1 MKKKVFVCYR
11 QATSKDFVEHLVDR
25 LREMFVVHYDG
36 DHVGAGSVL
45 EMIEKDI
52 DDCTHFILVVDEET
66 FKFKENKEDDYV
78 LNEIECILKKKQYNK
93 KIKIVPILKSGGE
106 TPSKEKLKDY
116 KIEKLDFENRESY
129 REGETFDD
137 FFSRFLSDKMECD
150 ISIEKRKRRF
160 MWCILAIVLTA
171 IGMWVGTYL
180 QQYISSKTPKLVFA
194 GGGSVANMIKDIT
207 NDAIDI
213 KNYSNS
219 IYLDLPSKNAWS
231 LLAEEVMINHTS
243 DSVTNKFYPVCLS
256 ALEAEDSAFH
266 KIVIPEKFKEKGT
279 VISYYLGEDTLVV
292 YTNDDSMGE
301 NGQILIGELSKKVKE
316 GCTGTS
322 VNVYITQEG
331 SGTYLT
337 YQELLKDTINID
349 NCKGILKWYD
359 AKLLYKNLNAEEDK
373 FIVLTSKHYTPED
386 IIGKCKRKVVMNERG
401 DTTLTKAM
409 YLYFAGYTN
418 PEQPYV
424 SIPEEMVEFLK
435 KIKNDTTNVIKPR
448 MHQDSTWIITP
459 LETLMR
465 WEQDGQKSKRD

>member
-11 QATSKDFVEHLVDR
+11 QKTSSDFVEHLVDR
-25 LREMFVVHYDG
+25 LKEMFEVHYDG
-36 DHVGAGSVL
+36 DHVSVGSVSK
-45 EMIEKDI
+45 MIKEGI
-52 DDCTHFILVVDEET
+52 DDCTHFILVVDEKT
-66 FKFKENKEDDYV
+66 FEFKKENDYV
-78 LNEIECILKKKQYNK
+78 LGEIRHILERKENEKDKE
-93 KIKIVPILKSGGE
+93 IKIIPVLKPGCE
-106 TPSKEKLKDY
+106 MPSKEKLKEFE
-116 KIEKLDFENRESY
+116 IEQINGEN
-129 REGETFDD
+129 GEYYQEHEKFDD
-137 FFSRFLSDKMECD
+137 FFSRFLTNKMGYN
-150 ISIEKRKRRF
+150 ISIEKRKKRF
-160 MWCILAIVLTA
+160 ICCFVAIVIGV
-171 IGMWVGTYL
+171 IGMWGGICL
-180 QQYISSKTPKLVFA
+180 QQYRSSKMPKLVFA
-194 GGGSVANMIKDIT
+194 GGGSVANMIKDIS
-207 NDAIDI
+207 NGAVDI

-256 ALEAEDSAFH
+256 ALKAEDSAFH
-266 KIVIPEKFKEKGT
+266 RIVTPEKFKEKGT
-279 VISYYLGEDTLVV
+279 VVSYYLGEDTLVV

-301 NGQILIGELSKKVKE
+301 NDQILIGELSKKVKE
-316 GCTGTS
+316 GCIDTS

-349 NCKGILKWYD
+349 NCKGTLKWYD

-386 IIGKCKRKVVMNERG
+386 IKGKCKRKVVMNERG

-418 PEQPYV
+418 PNQPYI
-424 SIPEEMVEFLK
+424 SIPNEMVEFLK
-435 KIKNDTTNVIKPR
+435 KIKKDTKNIIKPR

-465 WEQDGQKSKRD
+465 WEQDGQKK